1 MAGAGVSRGG
11 AYHWPRMTGP
21 TANLLLPDIA
31 ALLGAG
37 SYREVRDALR
47 VLPPAD
53 AAEVIAALDG
63 PQGALAFRV
72 LPRDEAA
79 EVFSELLPE
88 TQEAL
93 IGLLGDERSSRVVE
107 EMDPDDRARLL
118 DELPSEIAGKIMQRL
133 TPATRKVTQS
143 ILGYKAD
150 SIGRLMTPDYVRIRP
165 DWSVQQALDH
175 IRLWGAN
182 AETVDWVFVI
192 DKSGRLVDDLP
203 IRDLLLADPSVSVE
217 TIMDKEFVSLFAT
230 EDREEAVRAMG
241 RYDRTTL
248 PVVDSRGML
257 VGIVTFDDI
266 ADVAEEEFTEDLQKL
281 GGMEALGEPYM
292 SVGFASMIRKRG
304 VWLALLFVMQI
315 GTIGVMGYFEHE
327 LATAAVLLAFIPLV
341 ISCGGNTGS
350 QAATVLV
357 RALSLEE
364 VTPTEWAKV
373 AGREI
378 VTGFGL
384 GMMLGVLGFVTVAVA
399 NLVGFVETVEP
410 ELVGLA
416 VSLSVVVIV
425 TWATMV
431 GSMLPIILRRVGLDP
446 ATSSTPLVATLM
458 DVSGLTIYFLTAIAV
473 LGGAG

>member
-1 MAGAGVSRGG
+1 
-11 AYHWPRMTGP
+11 MTSP
-21 TANLLLPDIA
+21 TANLLVPDIA
-31 ALLGAG
+31 QLLEGGA
-37 SYREVRDALR
+37 YRDVREALR
-47 VLPPAD
+47 VLPAAD
-53 AAEVIAALDG
+53 SAEVIAGLDG
-63 PQGALAFRV
+63 PMGALAFRV

-79 EVFSELLPE
+79 EVFSELSPE
-88 TQEAL
+88 TQESL

-118 DELPSEIAGKIMQRL
+118 DELPSEIAGQIMHRL
-133 TPATRKVTQS
+133 RPETRKVTQS

-165 DWSVQQALDH
+165 DWSVREALDH
-175 IRLWGAN
+175 VRRWGAN

-192 DKSGRLVDDLP
+192 DRAGRLVDDIP
-203 IRDLLLADPSVSVE
+203 IRDLLLADPALAVE
-217 TIMDKEFVSLFAT
+217 TLMDSEFVSLVAT
-230 EDREEAVRAMG
+230 DDREEAVRAMG
-241 RYDRTTL
+241 RYDRTAL

-266 ADVAEEEFTEDLQKL
+266 ADVAEEEFTEDIQKL

-315 GTIGVMGYFEHE
+315 GTIGVMGYFG
-327 LATAAVLLAFIPLV
+327 LAEMAVQVAFIPLV

-350 QAATVLV
+350 QAATILV

-364 VTPTEWAKV
+364 VSPGEWFRV
-373 AGREI
+373 AGREL

-384 GMMLGVLGFVTVAVA
+384 GVMLGALGFVTVTVA
-399 NLVGFVETVEP
+399 NLLGFVETIEP
-410 ELVGLA
+410 ALVGVA
-416 VSLSVVVIV
+416 VGLSVVVIV

-431 GSMLPIILRRVGLDP
+431 GSMLPIILRRLGLDP

-458 DVSGLTIYFLTAIAV
+458 DVSGLTIYFLIAIAV
-473 LGGAG
+473 LGDAG

>member
-1 MAGAGVSRGG
+1 
-11 AYHWPRMTGP
+11 MTGP
-21 TANLLLPDIA
+21 VANLLLPDIA
-31 ALLGAG
+31 ALLAAGA
-37 SYREVRDALR
+37 YRDVRDALR
-47 VLPPAD
+47 VLPAAD
-53 AAEVIAALDG
+53 IAEVIAGLDG

-88 TQEAL
+88 TQESL

-118 DELPSEIAGKIMQRL
+118 DELPSEIAGQIMQRL
-133 TPATRKVTQS
+133 KPATRKVTQS

-165 DWSVQQALDH
+165 DWSVREALDH
-175 IRLWGAN
+175 IRRWGAN

-192 DKSGRLVDDLP
+192 DKAGRLVDDIP
-203 IRDLLLADPSVSVE
+203 IRDLLLAEPSMPVE
-217 TIMDKEFVSLFAT
+217 TIMDGEFVALVAT

-241 RYDRTTL
+241 RYDRTAL

-266 ADVAEEEFTEDLQKL
+266 ADVAEEEFTEDFQKL

-315 GTIGVMGYFEHE
+315 GTIGVMGYFG
-327 LATAAVLLAFIPLV
+327 LAEMAVQLAFIPLV

-350 QAATVLV
+350 QAATILV

-364 VTPTEWAKV
+364 VSPREWSRV
-373 AGREI
+373 AGRELI
-378 VTGFGL
+378 TGFGL
-384 GMMLGVLGFVTVAVA
+384 GVMLGGLGFVTVTIAD
-399 NLVGFVETVEP
+399 LLGFVETIEP
-410 ELVGLA
+410 ALVGLA
-416 VSLSVVVIV
+416 VGLSVVVIV

-458 DVSGLTIYFLTAIAV
+458 DVSGLTIYFLITIAV
-473 LGGAG
+473 LGRGGAP

>member
-1 MAGAGVSRGG
+1 
-11 AYHWPRMTGP
+11 MTSP
-21 TANLLLPDIA
+21 VANLLLPDIA
-31 ALLGAG
+31 ALLSAG
-37 SYREVRDALR
+37 SYRDVRDALR

-88 TQEAL
+88 TQESL

-118 DELPSEIAGKIMQRL
+118 DELPSEIAGQIMQRL
-133 TPATRKVTQS
+133 KPATRKVTQS

-150 SIGRLMTPDYVRIRP
+150 SIGRLMTPDYVRVRP
-165 DWSVQQALDH
+165 DWSVREALDH
-175 IRLWGAN
+175 IRRWGAN

-192 DKSGRLVDDLP
+192 DKAGRLVDDIP
-203 IRDLLLADPSVSVE
+203 IRDLLLTDPTVPVE
-217 TIMDKEFVSLFAT
+217 TIMDGEFVALVAT

-241 RYDRTTL
+241 RYDRTAL

-266 ADVAEEEFTEDLQKL
+266 ADVAEEEFTEDFQKL

-315 GTIGVMGYFEHE
+315 GTIGVMGYFESE

-364 VTPTEWAKV
+364 VSPAEWARV
-373 AGREI
+373 AGREL

-384 GMMLGVLGFVTVAVA
+384 GAMLGVLGFGTVTIA
-399 NLVGFVETVEP
+399 NMLGFVDAPNAALVGGGV
-410 ELVGLA
+410 A
-416 VSLSVVVIV
+416 LSVMVIV

-431 GSMLPIILRRVGLDP
+431 GSMLPILLRHVGLDP

-458 DVSGLTIYFLTAIAV
+458 DVSGLTIYFLITIAI
-473 LGGAG
+473 LGGGSN